1 MIMKKIIF
9 LFLSILMI
17 CSISFSG
24 YSQKSNFVKA
34 NLFSPLVRTGS
45 FFYERVLN
53 DDMSGQ
59 LGFFFT
65 KVGAGDTKFSG
76 FGVTP
81 EFRYYL
87 SESAAPK
94 GIFMAPYIRYQ
105 RFNLSVEGD
114 IAEGKLSVFGGGLL
128 VGAQTLLKD
137 VITIEAFLGPAYGFG
152 NVDVTSGSE
161 EDFDIGTFDG
171 FAVRVGVTVGIG
183 F

>member
-1 MIMKKIIF
+1 MRKIIF
-9 LFLSILMI
+9 LFLSILLL
-17 CSISFSG
+17 CTVSFSG

-34 NLFSPLVRTGS
+34 NLFSPLVRSGS
-45 FFYERVLN
+45 FFYEKVFN

-65 KVGAGDTKFSG
+65 KVAAGDTKFSG
-76 FGVTP
+76 FGITP

-105 RFNLSVEGD
+105 SFKLSIEGGSAKGNLSV
-114 IAEGKLSVFGGGLL
+114 VGGGLL
-128 VGAQTLLKD
+128 VGTQTLLKD

-152 NVDVTSGSE
+152 NIDVTTGSE
-161 EDFDIGTFDG
+161 DDFDIGTFDG
-171 FAVRVGVTVGIG
+171 FGVRAGITVGIG

>member
-1 MIMKKIIF
+1 MKKIVF
-9 LFLSILMI
+9 LFLLILLF

-65 KVGAGDTKFSG
+65 RVEADGTKFSG
-76 FGVTP
+76 FGITP

-87 SESAAPK
+87 SESSAPK
-94 GIFMAPYIRYQ
+94 GIFLAPYIRYQ
-105 RFNLSVEGD
+105 SFNLSVEEEN
-114 IAEGKLSVFGGGLL
+114 AEGKLSVFGGGLL

-137 VITIEAFLGPAYGFG
+137 VITIEAFIGPAYGFG
-152 NVDVTSGSE
+152 NMDITSGSE
-161 EDFDIGTFDG
+161 DDFKIDTFDG
-171 FAVRVGVTVGIG
+171 FLVRIGVTVGIG

>member
-1 MIMKKIIF
+1 MKKFIF
-9 LFLSILMI
+9 LFLSILLF
-17 CSISFSG
+17 CSVSFSG

-45 FFYERVLN
+45 FFYEKVIN

-76 FGVTP
+76 FGITP

-94 GIFMAPYIRYQ
+94 GIFMAPYMRYQ
-105 RFNLSVEGD
+105 SFSLSVEGEVSE
-114 IAEGKLSVFGGGLL
+114 AKLSAFGGGLL

-137 VITIEAFLGPAYGFG
+137 VITIEAFFGPAYRFTQI
-152 NVDVTSGSE
+152 NVEAGSE
-161 EDFDIGTFDG
+161 SDFEIGTFDG
-171 FAVRVGVTVGIG
+171 FGVRAGVTVGIG

>member
-1 MIMKKIIF
+1 MKKLAC
-9 LFLSILMI
+9 LFLSVVFLL
-17 CSISFSG
+17 SVSLSG
-24 YSQKSNFVKA
+24 NAQKSNFVKV
-34 NLFSPLVRTGS
+34 NLFSPLVRSGS

-65 KVGAGDTKFSG
+65 RVVAGDTKFSG
-76 FGVTP
+76 FGITP

-87 SESAAPK
+87 SESSAPK
-94 GIFMAPYIRYQ
+94 GIFLAPYIRYQ
-105 RFNLSVEGD
+105 SFKLSVEGG
-114 IAEGKLSVFGGGLL
+114 AAKGNLSIFGGGLL

-152 NVDVTSGSE
+152 NMDVTSGSE
-161 EDFDIGTFDG
+161 NDFDIATFDG
-171 FAVRVGVTVGIG
+171 FSVRGGITVGIG

>member
-1 MIMKKIIF
+1 MKKFIF
-9 LFLSILMI
+9 LFLSILLF
-17 CSISFSG
+17 CTVSFSG

-34 NLFSPLVRTGS
+34 NLFSPLVRSGS
-45 FFYERVLN
+45 FFYEKVFN

-65 KVGAGDTKFSG
+65 KVEAGNTKFSG
-76 FGVTP
+76 FGITP

-105 RFNLSVEGD
+105 SFSLTVEGSN
-114 IAEGKLSVFGGGLL
+114 AEAKLSIFGGGLL

-137 VITIEAFLGPAYGFG
+137 VITIEAFIGPAYGFY
-152 NVDVTSGSE
+152 NIDIEVGSE
-161 EDFDIGTFDG
+161 EDFDITAFDG
-171 FAVRVGVTVGIG
+171 FGVRVGVTVGIG

>member
-1 MIMKKIIF
+1 MKKIIF
-9 LFLSILMI
+9 LFLLILLF

-24 YSQKSNFVKA
+24 YSQKSNYIKT

-65 KVGAGDTKFSG
+65 MVGAGNTKFRG
-76 FGVTP
+76 FGITP

-87 SESAAPK
+87 SESSAPK
-94 GIFMAPYIRYQ
+94 RIFLAPYIRYQ
-105 RFNLSVEGD
+105 SLNLSVEEKS
-114 IAEGKLSVFGGGLL
+114 AEGKLSIFGGGLL

-137 VITIEAFLGPAYGFG
+137 VITIEAFIGPAYGFC
-152 NVDVTSGSE
+152 NMDVESGSE
-161 EDFDIGTFDG
+161 EDFEISAFDG
-171 FAVRVGVTVGIG
+171 FLVRAGVTVGIG

>member
-1 MIMKKIIF
+1 MKKIIF
-9 LFLSILMI
+9 LFLSILLF
-17 CSISFSG
+17 CSVSFSG
-24 YSQKSNFVKA
+24 YSQKSNFIKA
-34 NLFSPLVRTGS
+34 NLFSPLVRSGS
-45 FFYERVLN
+45 FFYEKVLN

-76 FGVTP
+76 FGITP

-105 RFNLSVEGD
+105 SFSLTVEGD
-114 IAEGKLSVFGGGLL
+114 IAEAKLSVFGGGLL

-137 VITIEAFLGPAYGFG
+137 VITIEAFIGPAYGFG
-152 NVDVTSGSE
+152 NLDVEAGSE
-161 EDFDIGTFDG
+161 GDFEIGAFDG
-171 FAVRVGVTVGIG
+171 FVVRAGVTVGIG

>member
-1 MIMKKIIF
+1 MKKIYF
-9 LFLSILMI
+9 LFLFIFLLCSLSI
-17 CSISFSG
+17 SG
-24 YSQKSNFVKA
+24 YSQKSNYLKA

-45 FFYERVLN
+45 LFYEKVFN

-59 LGFFFT
+59 LGLFFT
-65 KVGAGDTKFSG
+65 KVRAGDTKFSG
-76 FGVTP
+76 FGITP

-105 RFNLSVEGD
+105 SFSLTVEGSN
-114 IAEGKLSVFGGGLL
+114 AEAKLSVFGGGLL

-137 VITIEAFLGPAYGFG
+137 VIQIEAYIGPAYGFDKI
-152 NVDVTSGSE
+152 DVETGSE
-161 EDFDIGTFDG
+161 DDFEIGAFNDFG
-171 FAVRVGVTVGIG
+171 VRVGVTVGIG

>member
-1 MIMKKIIF
+1 MKKIIF
-9 LFLSILMI
+9 LFLLILLF
-17 CSISFSG
+17 CSVSFSG

-59 LGFFFT
+59 LGFLFT
-65 KVGAGDTKFSG
+65 KVSAGDTKFSG
-76 FGVTP
+76 FGITP

-87 SESAAPK
+87 SESSAPK
-94 GIFMAPYIRYQ
+94 GIFMAPYFRYQ
-105 RFNLSVEGD
+105 NFKLSIEGGSAEGNLSV
-114 IAEGKLSVFGGGLL
+114 VGGGLL

-137 VITIEAFLGPAYGFG
+137 VITIEAFLGPAYGSG
-152 NVDVTSGSE
+152 NVAVTSGSE
-161 EDFDIGTFDG
+161 DDFDISTFDG
-171 FAVRVGVTVGIG
+171 FGVRAGITVGIG

>member
-1 MIMKKIIF
+1 MKKIIF
-9 LFLSILMI
+9 LFLLILLF
-17 CSISFSG
+17 CSVSFSG

-59 LGFFFT
+59 LGFLFT
-65 KVGAGDTKFSG
+65 KVSAGDTKFSG
-76 FGVTP
+76 FGITP

-87 SESAAPK
+87 SESSAPK
-94 GIFMAPYIRYQ
+94 GIFMAPYFRYQ
-105 RFNLSVEGD
+105 NFKLSIEGGSAEGNLSV
-114 IAEGKLSVFGGGLL
+114 VGGGLL

-137 VITIEAFLGPAYGFG
+137 VITIEAFLGPAYGSG
-152 NVDVTSGSE
+152 NVAVTSGSE
-161 EDFDIGTFDG
+161 DDFDIGTFDG
-171 FAVRVGVTVGIG
+171 FGVRAGITVGIG